1 MGKTEKSSEDPT
13 LSKRSRE
20 KTVSGRRLVEKVCK
34 QIQKGKIFPLFEIS
48 LLERVA
54 FFESKYGLEE
64 GGTKSSSEGGIW
76 RVRKEL
82 FWDTQQIKFHPQL
95 AEYFSRIYK
104 AFGINWSKVE
114 WEHVKQPLYSALAA
128 GLLMSICSCGVLPRS
143 GHVSDLLEEQAQF
156 WKKCYYSSER
166 RYYNQR
172 ELINDFISQVTH
184 NGMSTC
190 NYYANY
196 E

>member
-1 MGKTEKSSEDPT
+1 MGKTKISSDDPT
-13 LSKRSRE
+13 SSKRSRE
-20 KTVSGRRLVEKVCK
+20 KTVSGRRLVENVCK

-64 GGTKSSSEGGIW
+64 GESKSGNEGGIW

-143 GHVSDLLEEQAQF
+143 GRVSDSLEEQARF

-166 RYYNQR
+166 KYYNQR
-172 ELINDFISQVTH
+172 ELINDFISQVSD
-184 NGMSTC
+184 NGTYVELQCS
-190 NYYANY
+190 NYK
-196 E
+196 